1 MKKALWLPLAA
12 AGLVLALVAAASLF
26 GGGTAGKRIYGYP
39 PVYVGVVGL
48 GLLTGGLLL
57 KNAD

>member
-12 AGLVLALVAAASLF
+12 AGLVIALWAAASLF
-26 GGGTAGKRIYGYP
+26 NGGTAGKRILGYP
-39 PVYVGVVGL
+39 PVYAGVVGV
-48 GLLTGGLLL
+48 GLLTAGLLL